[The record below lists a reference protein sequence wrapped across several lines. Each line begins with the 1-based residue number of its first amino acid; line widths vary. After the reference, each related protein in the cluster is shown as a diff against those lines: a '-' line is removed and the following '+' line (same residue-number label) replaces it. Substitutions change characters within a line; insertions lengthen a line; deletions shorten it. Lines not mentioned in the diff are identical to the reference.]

1 MVDCSVGML
10 LQGMILSVVVVMEIR
25 QIKYLYPQLILGIIS
40 GNHSSLLRDNFFR
53 LEFLTFM
60 ITSQC
65 THPVIF
71 SYYFASCYMEV
82 VQFFSWFLMLFGLSC
97 SLQDFYVCSFSRFT
111 TSCFIQHVGFSAF
124 GFWTRENHGINPHA
138 LPDNSPSHKQCYY
151 SSFHRS
157 CHGS

>member
-124 GFWTRENHGINPHA
+124 GF
-138 LPDNSPSHKQCYY
+138 
-151 SSFHRS
+151 
-157 CHGS
+157 